1 MNEPQI
7 LKKGGICLQ
16 ETDILETEKA
26 EPDMNA
32 EAEPAE
38 KLYSQ
43 AELDAMLRNE
53 REQLEKKLAEAEKLA
68 AMSESARSDYKREML
83 TRELAERE
91 AAVAKRELIMDAAD
105 RLAAA
110 GLPKQLSLCLNYD
123 SKDEC
128 QASLEAVSR
137 VFIDAVTA
145 AVNERVRGRS
155 PKFMPAQGNDPF
167 LDGLK
172 G

>member
-1 MNEPQI
+1 M
-7 LKKGGICLQ
+7 Q

-26 EPDMNA
+26 ETDRTDETENG
-32 EAEPAE
+32 E
-38 KLYSQ
+38 KFYSQ
-43 AELDAMLRNE
+43 AELDAMLQNE
-53 REQLEKKLAEAEKLA
+53 RELLEKKLAEAEKLA
-68 AMSESARSDYKREML
+68 AMSESARSDYKRELL

-91 AAVAKRELIMDAAD
+91 AAVAKRELIADAAD
-105 RLAAA
+105 RLAAS

-123 SKDEC
+123 SRDEC
-128 QASLEAVSR
+128 YASLEAVSR

-145 AVNERVRGRS
+145 AVNERMHGRS
-155 PKFMPAQGNDPF
+155 PKSMPAQGNDPF